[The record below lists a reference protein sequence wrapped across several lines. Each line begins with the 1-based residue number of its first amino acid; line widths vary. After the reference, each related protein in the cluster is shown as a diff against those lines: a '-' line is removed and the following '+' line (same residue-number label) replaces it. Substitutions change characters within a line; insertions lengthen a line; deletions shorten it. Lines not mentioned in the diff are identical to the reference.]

1 MGPGIAF
8 QVLDSVRNNKLPIFV
23 IRYDALRT
31 STEVDENGAG
41 T

>member
-1 MGPGIAF
+1 MF
-8 QVLDSVRNNKLPIFV
+8 NKLPIFV